1 MMYIFPITMILI
13 GLYGLMFKKNIIKKV
28 IALSI
33 LANGINVL
41 IIIIGYRSGGIPPI
55 ATPTNLNEFFTTA
68 VDPLPQA
75 LVLTSIVIAVSVTA
89 FALMLCYRIFKKFKT
104 LDIKKLSTLKG

>member
-1 MMYIFPITMILI
+1 MMHIFAITLI
-13 GLYGLMFKKNIIKKV
+13 AIGFYGVMFKENIIKKV
-28 IALSI
+28 IGLGVM
-33 LANGINVL
+33 ANGINIL
-41 IIIIGYRSGGIPPI
+41 LIIIGYRSGGIIPI
-55 ATPTNLNEFFTTA
+55 ATPTNLDQFLTSA

-104 LDIKKLSTLKG
+104 LNIKNLSTLKG